1 MAAAQQSSQKS
12 VCVTI
17 LLTFIIVLQVQE
29 LGLNIDFGT
38 VLTWELH
45 SDFYEIPMMII
56 IMLPQYSSEWLSKG
70 LQAHWLI
77 LDCNEKAT

>member
-29 LGLNIDFGT
+29 WGLNLDFGI
-38 VLTWELH
+38 VLTLELH

-56 IMLPQYSSEWLSKG
+56 ITCYLSSALDGCSQLSQK
-70 LQAHWLI
+70 HCKLI
-77 LDCNEKAT
+77 G